1 MKKNDLFD
9 YKDLFVFQND
19 KDFKF
24 SLDSILL
31 AEFVNIKLTT
41 KTIVDFCTGIGTIP
55 LILSTKTKAKIY
67 GIEVQE
73 SVFKL
78 AQKSVQCNNIS
89 NIEYVNDNIFNAK
102 NYFKNIDIV
111 VCNPPYFK
119 TNPKSLINKN
129 ENKAIARHEIATNL
143 KDIIKISG
151 EILKETGH
159 LYLSHRPERLIEIV
173 KILGEYKFSIK
184 KIQLIYSKFEKN
196 AIILLIDAC
205 KGGKEGLIVSPPIDI
220 SKYNSYQNI
229 FKKNQ
234 TKKLKNK

>member
-55 LILSTKTKAKIY
+55 LILSTKAKVKIY
-67 GIEVQE
+67 GIEVQK

-78 AQKSVQCNNIS
+78 AQKSIQHNNIS
-89 NIEYVNDNIFNAK
+89 NIEYINDNISNAAK
-102 NYFKNIDIV
+102 YFKNVDIV

-119 TNPKSLINKN
+119 TNSTSLINKN
-129 ENKAIARHEIATNL
+129 KNKAIARHEITTNL
-143 KDIIKISG
+143 KDIIKISR
-151 EILKETGH
+151 EVLKETGH
-159 LYLSHRPERLIEIV
+159 LYLSHRPERLVEII
-173 KILGEYKFSIK
+173 KLLGEYKFSVK
-184 KIQLIYSKFEKN
+184 RIQLIYSKFEKN

-229 FKKNQ
+229 FKESK
-234 TKKLKNK
+234 